1 MFTHPD
7 ARILLFAKPPLPG
20 RVKTRLIP
28 AVGEDGACSAHSSLL
43 CRVGQQLVQWQ
54 LAPLQLWAGIDGSF
68 PALFDS
74 WSYQLQSEGNL
85 GERMA
90 HAAKMTL
97 AGEVQKVLF
106 LGSDCPV
113 LTRDY
118 LKWAMAALETSD
130 VVLGPAE
137 DGGYVLLGMRRFI
150 PAVFERIDW
159 GTGQVLAQT
168 RDRLREM
175 KASWQELDTLWD
187 VDRPEDLAR
196 YRALPGLN
204 DAVSC

>member
-28 AVGEDGACSAHSSLL
+28 AVGEDGACSVHTSLL
-43 CRVGQQLVQWQ
+43 RRVGQQLVQWQ
-54 LAPLQLWAGIDGSF
+54 LAPLQLWAGMEGPF
-68 PALFDS
+68 PAFFDR
-74 WSYQLQSEGNL
+74 WSYQLQCEGNL

-90 HAAKMTL
+90 HAARKNLVSET
-97 AGEVQKVLF
+97 QKVLF

-113 LTRDY
+113 LTREY
-118 LKWAMAALETSD
+118 LESAMAALETSD

-159 GTGQVLAQT
+159 GTDQVLEQT
-168 RDRLREM
+168 RSRLQEA
-175 KASWQELDTLWD
+175 KASWQALDTLWD
-187 VDRPEDLAR
+187 VDRPEDLTR

-204 DAVSC
+204 HAVTY